1 MAREKKGGGDGAPS
15 GSEWLATFSDTM
27 TLLLTFFILLY
38 SFSTV
43 DAQKLKSL
51 SAAMQTVLTG
61 QGGTAI
67 FDSNMNSGNV
77 PLVGEDPASED
88 KLEANPSNGQAKD
101 MYSQIKEFVEKNN
114 MQASVQ
120 IKEDERGVIIQ
131 LRDNILFESGKAD
144 LKDNSKSILDK
155 ISSLISTFPNNV
167 IVEGHTDNIPI
178 NTFKY
183 ESNWELSTARAVN
196 VVKYFV
202 EQKNQNPVRFSAAG
216 YGEFKPVAPNDTA
229 DNKAMNRR
237 VNILIVATEK
247 EKKK

>member
-1 MAREKKGGGDGAPS
+1 MAREKKGGGEGAPS

-38 SFSTV
+38 SFSSV
-43 DAQKLKSL
+43 DSQKLKNI
-51 SAAMQTVLTG
+51 SAALQSVLTG

-67 FDSNMNSGNV
+67 FDSNMSTGNV
-77 PLVGEDPASED
+77 PLVGEDPASND
-88 KLEANPSNGQAKD
+88 NLDANPSDGQSKD
-101 MYSQIKEFVEKNN
+101 MYTQIKEFVEKNN
-114 MQASVQ
+114 IQSSVQ

-131 LRDNILFESGKAD
+131 LRDNILFESGKSD

-167 IVEGHTDNIPI
+167 IVEGHTDNVPI
-178 NTFKY
+178 NTFKF
-183 ESNWELSTARAVN
+183 ESNWELSTARAVT
-196 VVKYFV
+196 VVRYFV
-202 EQKNQNPVRFSAAG
+202 EQRGQNPIRFSAAG